1 MVPVPQMH
9 PATVLIRKVLV
20 LSESMEF
27 AVRRKMGL
35 NETDFQAMCYA
46 SQRMKDPSMTPG
58 ELARRLHLT
67 AAATTTVVDRLVD
80 KGHVRRDRD
89 PMDRRRW
96 LVSPSEDSTRRTMA
110 TIMPMIL
117 KVDARVRG
125 YSADSQE
132 SIVDFFENMLF
143 CMNESID
150 ALEQGNFP

>member
-1 MVPVPQMH
+1 MPPVPQMH

-27 AVRRKMGL
+27 AVRREMGL
-35 NETDFQAMCYA
+35 NETDFQAM
-46 SQRMKDPSMTPG
+46 QHLMKDPSMTPG

-89 PMDRRRW
+89 PTDRRRW

-110 TIMPMIL
+110 AIMPMIL

-125 YSADSQE
+125 YSEEIQE

>member
-89 PMDRRRW
+89 PTDRRRW

-132 SIVDFFENMLF
+132 SIVDFFENMVF
-143 CMNESID
+143 CMNENID

>member
-9 PATVLIRKVLV
+9 PANVLIRKVLV

-35 NETDFQAMCYA
+35 NETDFQAM
-46 SQRMKDPSMTPG
+46 QHLMKDPSMTPG

-89 PMDRRRW
+89 PTDRRRW